1 MQTLRE
7 TIWIYLSGFGC
18 VLILFLV
25 GIIKNKHN
33 EVAYSKYQGIIS
45 EKMQVYGELIKSYL
59 DKEAEYA

>member
-1 MQTLRE
+1 M
-7 TIWIYLSGFGC
+7 
-18 VLILFLV
+18 LILFLV

-45 EKMQVYGELIKSYL
+45 EKMQDYGELIKSYL